1 MWFELVAPK
10 LPFGKPSE
18 APAAQSVRRHPPP
31 DSPGP
36 VTALS
41 AAAPVMGEGQEAPVP
56 ADAKLQNMVA
66 HVLRVA
72 TEVTIVPNDV
82 NTRPPVARLILTPVG
97 TRLPSLA
104 TPTIPARFQDKDA
117 NLRCAALKLLG
128 TRPVFSALGL
138 VPDALFDSV
147 FR

>member
-1 MWFELVAPK
+1 M
-10 LPFGKPSE
+10 S
-18 APAAQSVRRHPPP
+18 
-31 DSPGP
+31 
-36 VTALS
+36 
-41 AAAPVMGEGQEAPVP
+41 
-56 ADAKLQNMVA
+56 
-66 HVLRVA
+66 
-72 TEVTIVPNDV
+72 
-82 NTRPPVARLILTPVG
+82 TRAVARLILTPVG